1 MGLEGRE
8 LEKAKRLRAEGASY
22 RSIARILNRPLSV
35 VYESLKDVEV
45 EADIEDGVLEIV
57 DGKFNSLVDAL
68 SDFIR
73 DVFLWLGYLTY
84 MVKNKDPTTAESDE
98 KLKTFI
104 DTYLK
109 RLDKLKGVGRR

>member
-1 MGLEGRE
+1 MER
-8 LEKAKRLRAEGASY
+8 AKRMRMEGASY
-22 RSIARILNRPLSV
+22 RSIARALNRPLSS
-35 VYESLKDVEV
+35 VYTALKDVQV
-45 EADIEDGVLEIV
+45 ETDIEDGVLEIM
-57 DGKFNSLVDAL
+57 DGKFNDLVDAL

-84 MVKNKDPTTAESDE
+84 MVKNENPAAAESDE

-109 RLDKLKGVGRR
+109 RLDKLRGVGRR